1 MAPLIY
7 FLLFPISNLSGES
20 HKDGNDSGD
29 SSGDDSDFGDLEM
42 GKENTIIEKGCIFA
56 GVPAKK
62 VKMVSEALISGEINR
77 IADNYVMYS
86 GWFK

>member
-7 FLLFPISNLSGES
+7 FILFPFLYLSGES

-42 GKENTIIEKGCIFA
+42 GKENST
-56 GVPAKK
+56 
-62 VKMVSEALISGEINR
+62 
-77 IADNYVMYS
+77 
-86 GWFK
+86 